1 MSVAKMIGCV
11 SLFVLAAC
19 AQENVSTAPDEAGA
33 VPDLAA
39 DTANLPDADIFL
51 ARLSLANEIP
61 QLSDLRNVTMA
72 AGYDNQPSFLPDAA
86 AFYFV
91 SEGQS
96 GKTDIWKYD
105 IGTDEKTR
113 VYHSPT
119 VSEYSPKAAPKDFGI
134 SYIQENEAGDM
145 TRVHHAPTSGG
156 EGEAVASFAP
166 LGYYAWLGDATK
178 LGVFLRGEPATL
190 QLVDIASGVAEE
202 VAENIGRSLQAT
214 PDGNG
219 LYFTQGGE
227 GEAFNVLYLDLADN
241 RTAHVTSLPT
251 GSQDYFIV
259 FSDDGEARIMFAGAG
274 SVLYFLDMST
284 EGAAWSKVADYASE
298 GMSNLSRISVSE
310 DATWITLVAEP
321 Q

>member
-11 SLFVLAAC
+11 SMLGLAAC
-19 AQENVSTAPDEAGA
+19 AQENTSTTSEEAGA
-33 VPDLAA
+33 APDLAA
-39 DTANLPDADIFL
+39 DTANLPNVDIFL
-51 ARLSLANEIP
+51 ARLSLTNEIP
-61 QLSDLRNVTMA
+61 QLSNLRNVTMA
-72 AGYDNQPSFLPDAA
+72 AGYDNQPSFLPGAA

-91 SEGQS
+91 SEGEG

-105 IGTDEKTR
+105 IGADEKSR

-145 TRVHHAPTSGG
+145 TRVHHAPVSGG
-156 EGEAVASFAP
+156 VGEAVVSFAP
-166 LGYYAWLGDATK
+166 LGYYTWLNDATK
-178 LGVFLRGEPATL
+178 LGVFLRGDPATL
-190 QLVDIASGVAEE
+190 QLVNIASGDVEE
-202 VAENIGRSLQAT
+202 IAENIGRSLQAT

-227 GEAFNVLYLDLADN
+227 GEVFNVLYLDLADN
-241 RTAHVTSLPT
+241 STAHVTGLPA

-259 FSDDGEARIMFAGAG
+259 FSSEGHARTMFAGAG

-284 EGAAWSKVADYASE
+284 EGAAWREVADYAFE
-298 GMSNLSRISVSE
+298 GLNNLSRISVSD
-310 DATWITLVAEP
+310 DAAWITLVAEA